1 MQKPDNAFA
10 RGSELIVGL
19 LVVAF
24 IVFLLWVVLLRPQTP
39 APQPK
44 PPTPIPGL
52 PNPITDPNKAFI
64 NAIATPTPE
73 LLPTETPTARPTR
86 KPTAQVYI
94 VQPGDTLSRI
104 AERFGVTIDALTK
117 TNMIA
122 NPDALQVDQ
131 ELTIPVP

>member
-24 IVFLLWVVLLRPQTP
+24 IVFLLWVILLRPQTP
-39 APQPK
+39 EPLPK
-44 PPTPIPGL
+44 TPTPIPGL
-52 PNPITDPNKAFI
+52 AIPITDPNKAFI

-73 LLPTETPTARPTR
+73 PLPTETPTPRPPK

-94 VQPGDTLSRI
+94 VQPGDTLSKI

-117 TNMIA
+117 TNMIV
-122 NPDALQVDQ
+122 NPDALQVNQ

>member
-39 APQPK
+39 PPQPK

-73 LLPTETPTARPTR
+73 LLPTETPTVRPPR

>member
-24 IVFLLWVVLLRPQTP
+24 IVFLLWVILLRPQTSEP
-39 APQPK
+39 LPQPTT
-44 PPTPIPGL
+44 TPSLAI
-52 PNPITDPNKAFI
+52 PITDPNKAFI

-73 LLPTETPTARPTR
+73 PLPTEPPTPRPTR
-86 KPTAQVYI
+86 TPTAQVYV

-104 AERFGVTIDALTK
+104 AESFGVTLDALIK
-117 TNMIA
+117 TNLIV
-122 NPDALQVDQ
+122 NPDALQVNQ
-131 ELTIPVP
+131 ELTIPAP

>member
-24 IVFLLWVVLLRPQTP
+24 IVFLLWVILLRPQTSEP
-39 APQPK
+39 LPQPTT
-44 PPTPIPGL
+44 TPDLAI
-52 PNPITDPNKAFI
+52 PITDPNKAFI

-73 LLPTETPTARPTR
+73 PLPTETPTPRPPK

-94 VQPGDTLSRI
+94 VQPGDTLSKI
-104 AERFGVTIDALTK
+104 AERFGVTIDALIK
-117 TNMIA
+117 TNMIV
-122 NPDALQVDQ
+122 NPDALQVNQ

>member
-24 IVFLLWVVLLRPQTP
+24 IVFLLWVILLRPQTSEP
-39 APQPK
+39 LPQP
-44 PPTPIPGL
+44 TTTPGL
-52 PNPITDPNKAFI
+52 AIPITDPNKAFI

-73 LLPTETPTARPTR
+73 PLPTETPTPRPTR
-86 KPTAQVYI
+86 TPTAQVYV

-104 AERFGVTIDALTK
+104 AESFGVTVDALIK
-117 TNMIA
+117 TNLIV
-122 NPDALQVDQ
+122 NPDALQVNQ